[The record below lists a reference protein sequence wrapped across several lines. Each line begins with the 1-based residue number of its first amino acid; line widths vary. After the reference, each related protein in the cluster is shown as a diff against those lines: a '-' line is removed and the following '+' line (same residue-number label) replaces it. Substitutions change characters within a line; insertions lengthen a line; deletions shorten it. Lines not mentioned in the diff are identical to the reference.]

1 MTWHQAKNVSVLRE
15 QQNICP
21 SFVSLQFQMFPP
33 TQSSR
38 ELFNLFYSHFH
49 FLTCALFVKLRYSF
63 TLLNDSYYWKK
74 DTFIKVLFWY
84 FVTSSRLYFSDE
96 TIFGPYTKLLFLCNS
111 PFEETVQ
118 VHATQNNACR
128 FVWDNN
134 LICQTV
140 SVWQQRLPAAGLE
153 EQDALLMSGTSDLVP
168 PSKQHQSNPIRS
180 KQVM

>member
-1 MTWHQAKNVSVLRE
+1 MAWHQAKNVSVLRE

-33 TQSSR
+33 TQSSW

-49 FLTCALFVKLRYSF
+49 FLTCAFFVKLYYSF
-63 TLLNDSYYWKK
+63 ALLNDSYYWKK
-74 DTFIKVLFWY
+74 KFFK
-84 FVTSSRLYFSDE
+84 SRILIFCGFFPS
-96 TIFGPYTKLLFLCNS
+96 IFFRWNNFGPYTKLPFLYNL

-118 VHATQNNACR
+118 VHAIQNNACH

-153 EQDALLMSGTSDLVP
+153 EQDALLM
-168 PSKQHQSNPIRS
+168 
-180 KQVM
+180 